1 MALTDSK
8 AKSRARMGRM
18 LSTVGKVASEAGREE
33 GEVSSAVHK
42 VAKQAGRQMR
52 ERADSRGKASRR
64 P

>member
-18 LSTVGKVASEAGREE
+18 LSTVGKVASEGAGEQSQQ
-33 GEVSSAVHK
+33 GKAISA
-42 VAKQAGRQMR
+42 VAKQAGMKMR
-52 ERADSRGKASRR
+52 ERADARGKANRR